1 MWNQC
6 CVGEGPIPA
15 ALSYYD
21 FHYVI
26 SIPGALS
33 YYDFHYVISSFFVR
47 NCEKC
52 VLLCIGHLAE
62 LAVVSVSQPEH
73 GIADGLAEVGSVGFP
88 LEEGGAFCLQK
99 ITPGAEMSGLWQT
112 GGLTTGLRWFST
124 GSPVM
129 VPARGRATVGD
140 SAWAELAS
148 KCHVC
153 VTIAGSTVVAGTT
166 SRIHESSPSSRR

>member
-6 CVGEGPIPA
+6 CVGEGPIPGS
-15 ALSYYD
+15 LSCYD

-52 VLLCIGHLAE
+52 ILLCIGHLAE
-62 LAVVSVSQPEH
+62 LALVSVSQPEH

-112 GGLTTGLRWFST
+112 GGLTTGLRWFS